1 MLRLRPIALA
11 LITLFAPP
19 GFAPGSLAQSTT
31 GGPSVQLQ
39 PRLKSGAADT
49 AAIRGVLDM
58 QVAAWNRGDLEGYMA
73 GYWKSER
80 LTFFGG
86 GSVTRGWDA
95 TLTRYRRK
103 YQSAG
108 KASMGKL
115 DFSGVEIEP
124 LGPHSA
130 LARGRWHLAM
140 SGDKTPDGKQLGGLT
155 TLILRRLPEGWRI
168 VHDHSCSD

>member
-1 MLRLRPIALA
+1 MLA
-11 LITLFAPP
+11 LFTVLVLPGLAFAQ
-19 GFAPGSLAQSTT
+19 G
-31 GGPSVQLQ
+31 
-39 PRLKSGAADT
+39 GAAKDK
-49 AAIRGVLDM
+49 AAAVRQVLDM
-58 QVAAWNRGDLEGYMA
+58 QVRAWNRGDLEAYMA

-86 GSVTRGWDA
+86 GTVTRGWDA
-95 TLTRYRRK
+95 TLAYRLR

-115 DFSGVEIEP
+115 DFSGLEIEP
-124 LGPHSA
+124 LGAHSA
-130 LARGRWHLAM
+130 MARGRWHLVM
-140 SGDKTPDGKQLGGLT
+140 PDGKQPGGLL